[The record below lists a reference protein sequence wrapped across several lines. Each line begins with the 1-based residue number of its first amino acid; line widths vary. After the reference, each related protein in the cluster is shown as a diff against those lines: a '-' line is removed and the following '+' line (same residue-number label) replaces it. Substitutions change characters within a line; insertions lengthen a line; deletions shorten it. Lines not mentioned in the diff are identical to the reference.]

1 MCAACL
7 PNTCQKQHYN
17 ASVTFILT
25 DNEWHHDDDSGLR
38 YADVVPEPGV
48 TRIVRIRHQGLHS
61 SSSRLQ
67 CSAVLHA
74 PPGCSQVVGLG
85 PIPPGPV
92 SAQASSSSYPTL
104 LQLVKVAL
112 RAQAQPPPVTS
123 TLRRFSPDSK
133 GRGKSQKYKPEFSL
147 VKMKLNFPH

>member
-1 MCAACL
+1 MNGIRMTLVSAMRMSSLSQESRGLSGSGTRGCIPPPAAAC
-7 PNTCQKQHYN
+7 
-17 ASVTFILT
+17 
-25 DNEWHHDDDSGLR
+25 
-38 YADVVPEPGV
+38 
-48 TRIVRIRHQGLHS
+48 
-61 SSSRLQ
+61 LQ

-74 PPGCSQVVGLG
+74 PPGLLCCSQVVGLG

-104 LQLVKVAL
+104 LQHVKVAL

-147 VKMKLNFPH
+147 EKMKLNFSH